1 MINKCRTAYSSVF
14 DIYLIQ
20 LVEKVCIYICIYK
33 NRANSLSLSPNP
45 FPMGRGYITGA
56 TAPSPCRGLR
66 PCDPIFKKY
75 RFIDSLIYLIQRP
88 CLFSVSAA
96 FTQNIISNA
105 GDVRRKPAYRDGYPY
120 SHNSES
126 GHGRQDIRKK
136 HSCSE

>member
-1 MINKCRTAYSSVF
+1 MTEKLPSLFVREPQF
-14 DIYLIQ
+14 
-20 LVEKVCIYICIYK
+20 VEKVCIYK

-88 CLFSVSAA
+88 CLFSVPAT
-96 FTQNIISNA
+96 FTQNIISDA
-105 GDVRRKPAYRDGYPY
+105 GGVRQKPAYRDRYPY
-120 SHNSES
+120 SHNSEC
-126 GHGRQDIRKK
+126 GYGRQNIRKK